1 MRISFII
8 IAALIVTGIATM
20 FVAERAYNANLDRS
34 AELARPSLEALT
46 LLTSDDASPD
56 TATATVPEN

>member
-8 IAALIVTGIATM
+8 IAALIIAGAATM
-20 FVAERAYNANLDRS
+20 FIAQRAYNETVERS

-46 LLTSDDASPD
+46 LLTSDDAELDS
-56 TATATVPEN
+56 ATANVPEN